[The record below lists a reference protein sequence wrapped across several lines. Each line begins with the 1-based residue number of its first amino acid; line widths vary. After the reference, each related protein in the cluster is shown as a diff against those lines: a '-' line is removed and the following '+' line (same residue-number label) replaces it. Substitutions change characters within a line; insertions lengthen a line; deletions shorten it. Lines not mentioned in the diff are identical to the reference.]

1 MTDEERLAFPTTR
14 PAGVQS
20 CWMCGTRLP
29 TSSMVADGGSACTD
43 VRWYCQDTRGC
54 TERWTSRRIRPG
66 QGSGPPGLADT
77 GDQRFGAPATGPS
90 PAWRPTAARAGG
102 GFGSSP

>member
-1 MTDEERLAFPTTR
+1 MTDEERLGYPAMR

-43 VRWYCQDTRGC
+43 VRWYCQDTRSC
-54 TERWTSRRIRPG
+54 TERWTTRRERPG
-66 QGSGPPGLADT
+66 SGALADT
-77 GDQRFGAPATGPS
+77 SGRRFGGQPTGPS
-90 PAWRPTAARAGG
+90 PAWRPTAAQAGR
-102 GFGSSP
+102 GFGGQP